1 MDAAYII
8 QMAISMVISLIMAI
22 WFIRKQNKEY
32 KSNIDAIGRLEKFFS
47 KKEDYS
53 TYKEVISEGEASQSV
68 GGLVIKNVAND
79 DAELKSLIKDINDYI
94 RKSKGTV
101 AFSIIQNKTER
112 RISMLYEIAT
122 SKLSFPT
129 HIGLMGT
136 FAGVFIGLLMFLV
149 GTWSSGEITDAN
161 IQSLIAGVLVSMITS
176 WCGISKLIDSHR
188 AASKATNQIDIDKNE
203 FYEWVQ
209 NELMPSVDVSMVE
222 AIGKLHE
229 TIDQF
234 EPTFSRV
241 IIEFKN
247 AFKNVT
253 GAFGNE
259 FRESVQIVA
268 SAVDTMGQNMNKVN
282 RNIELQESLLSTIR
296 SNQLIKGMDA
306 FVEASKRFGEITGS
320 LDQFERARRLMLVA
334 VQKTINLQKDF
345 NDSLQVPKQIA
356 AEVNAI
362 LDRIR
367 TFEQNINGLG
377 ENIAHTQMVGSAL
390 VQQIK
395 ENITAIRSKQ
405 KVAESY
411 SDTANKKLEAYFES
425 QKKEVGRIMQ
435 KYNEAL
441 DAYLNDY
448 EAMLKERKEE
458 LELRKREF
466 IEVIDQ
472 KLSIDEVRD
481 EFSNLKRLNDISQK
495 LEQLMRN
502 PVDGTRLMKVLS
514 GIHTELNAISAIQE
528 DQKKGGF
535 RMGFGN
541 SSNTAVD
548 RAQREKKDA
557 IRQAE
562 EAEREKNDAIRQAE
576 EAKRKA
582 EEAEREKIRIA
593 EQAERDRREKEILLA
608 KIEEEKKKDEVAM
621 EGIHYVQNASSISEV
636 ANESLTSNSHLETSD
651 DFKKQ
656 VDVQEVE
663 TERSS
668 STRVSENESQGE
680 TIKKP
685 WYKFW

>member
-1 MDAAYII
+1 MDAAYIV
-8 QMAISMVISLIMAI
+8 QMAISIVISIFMAI

-32 KSNIDAIGRLEKFFS
+32 KSNMDAIGRLERFFS
-47 KKEDYS
+47 KKENYS
-53 TYKEVISEGEASQSV
+53 TYKEDVEDDDADKSV

-79 DAELKSLIKDINDYI
+79 NAELKSLIKDINDYI

-101 AFSIIQNKTER
+101 AFSILQNKTER

-149 GTWSSGEITDAN
+149 GTWYSGEITDAN
-161 IQSLIAGVLVSMITS
+161 IQSLIAGVLVSMVTS
-176 WCGISKLIDSHR
+176 WCGISKLIGSHR

-241 IIEFKN
+241 ITEFKD

-259 FRESVQIVA
+259 FRESVQVVA
-268 SAVDTMGQNMNKVN
+268 SAVDAMGQNMNKVN
-282 RNIELQESLLSTIR
+282 KNIELQENLLATIK

-320 LDQFERARRLMLVA
+320 LDQFERARRIMLVA
-334 VQKTINLQKDF
+334 AQETINLQKDF
-345 NDSLQVPKQIA
+345 NESLQIPKQVA

-405 KVAESY
+405 KVAENY
-411 SDTANKKLEAYFES
+411 SDTANKKLEVYFES

-448 EAMLKERKEE
+448 EVMLKERKEE
-458 LELRKREF
+458 LEQRKREF

-481 EFSNLKRLNDISQK
+481 EFSNLKRLNDISLK

-528 DQKKGGF
+528 DQKKGSF

-548 RAQREKKDA
+548 RAQREKEDA
-557 IRQAE
+557 IRRAE
-562 EAEREKNDAIRQAE
+562 EAN
-576 EAKRKA
+576 RKA
-582 EEAEREKIRIA
+582 EEAERKTIRIA
-593 EQAERDRREKEILLA
+593 EQAEREKREKEILLA
-608 KIEEEKKKDEVAM
+608 KIDEEKKKDKMAM
-621 EGIHYVQNASSISEV
+621 EVIQQVQNTSSTPGV
-636 ANESLTSNSHLETSD
+636 ATESLTSNLHFETSD
-651 DFKKQ
+651 DFKNQ
-656 VDVQEVE
+656 VGQGIKTDK
-663 TERSS
+663 SS
-668 STRVSENESQGE
+668 STRVPEKENQEE

>member
-1 MDAAYII
+1 MDAAYIV
-8 QMAISMVISLIMAI
+8 QMAISIVISIFMAI

-32 KSNIDAIGRLEKFFS
+32 KSNMDAIGRLERFFS
-47 KKEDYS
+47 KKENYS
-53 TYKEVISEGEASQSV
+53 TYKEDVEDDDADKSV

-79 DAELKSLIKDINDYI
+79 NAELKSLIKDINDYI

-101 AFSIIQNKTER
+101 AFSILQNKTER

-149 GTWSSGEITDAN
+149 GTWYSGEITDAN
-161 IQSLIAGVLVSMITS
+161 IQSLIAGVLVSMVTS
-176 WCGISKLIDSHR
+176 WCGISKLIGSHR

-241 IIEFKN
+241 ITEFKD

-259 FRESVQIVA
+259 FRESVQVVA
-268 SAVDTMGQNMNKVN
+268 SAVDAMGQNMNKVN
-282 RNIELQESLLSTIR
+282 KNIELQENLLATIK

-320 LDQFERARRLMLVA
+320 LDQFERARRIMLVA
-334 VQKTINLQKDF
+334 AQETINLQKDF
-345 NDSLQVPKQIA
+345 NESLQIPKQVA

-405 KVAESY
+405 KVAENY

-448 EAMLKERKEE
+448 EVMLKERKEE
-458 LELRKREF
+458 LEQRKREF

-472 KLSIDEVRD
+472 KLSIDEVRG
-481 EFSNLKRLNDISQK
+481 EFSNLKRLNDISLK

-528 DQKKGGF
+528 DQKKGSF

-548 RAQREKKDA
+548 RAQREKEDA
-557 IRQAE
+557 IRRAE
-562 EAEREKNDAIRQAE
+562 EAN
-576 EAKRKA
+576 RKA
-582 EEAEREKIRIA
+582 EEAERKTIRIA
-593 EQAERDRREKEILLA
+593 EQAEREKREKEILLA
-608 KIEEEKKKDEVAM
+608 KIDEEKKKDKMAM
-621 EGIHYVQNASSISEV
+621 EVIQQVQNTSSTPGV
-636 ANESLTSNSHLETSD
+636 ATESLTSNLHFETSD
-651 DFKKQ
+651 DFKNQ
-656 VDVQEVE
+656 VGQGIKTDK
-663 TERSS
+663 SS
-668 STRVSENESQGE
+668 STRVPEKENQEE